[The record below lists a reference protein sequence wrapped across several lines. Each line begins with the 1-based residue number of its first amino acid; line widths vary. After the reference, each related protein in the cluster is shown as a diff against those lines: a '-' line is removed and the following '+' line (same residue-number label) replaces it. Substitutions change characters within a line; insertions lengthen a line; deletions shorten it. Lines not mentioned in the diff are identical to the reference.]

1 MDWEAPGGSPVEQVF
16 TAAVVRPST
25 TPSLVVSSAIS
36 NSGSCVS
43 TGAGYLNAMD
53 AYHGGSLPVSYF
65 DINRNGLSDE
75 FFHRTADQAGVNR
88 QVSSID
94 FGIGAI
100 GDVGFTGA
108 NVIAQGSGANTGA
121 ASDNLADVGT
131 LNPFSVIS
139 RRTSWRELVN
149 H

>member
-1 MDWEAPGGSPVEQVF
+1 MDWETPAGAGIAPVEQVF
-16 TAAVVRPST
+16 TAAQVRQST
-25 TPSLVVSSAIS
+25 TPTLVVSSAITKT
-36 NSGSCVS
+36 GTCIS

-53 AYHGGSLPVSYF
+53 AYHGGSLPVSFF
-65 DINRNGLSDE
+65 DINRDGKSNEVFQPGGSGSNL
-75 FFHRTADQAGVNR
+75 QI
-88 QVSSID
+88 SSID

-100 GDVGFTGA
+100 GDVGFNGA
-108 NVIAQGSGANTGA
+108 NVIAQGSGANTGK

-131 LNPFSVIS
+131 LSLVKVS